1 VPTFEYEV
9 LGPTGEISRG
19 ASAAPDELAL
29 EGALR
34 ALGLYLI
41 RAEPQEE
48 EEEETRAA
56 RPASA
61 RPRPEKLWYERK
73 VSRKELLALTEYLFG
88 SAQAGLPILTT
99 LGDLELRMESPVM
112 RRVAGEMRRAMEEE
126 GKTLSGAMAEHPT
139 VFDRLYV
146 ATVEAGEATGQM
158 DFALGQLVE
167 HLEWQREITL
177 QLRQATLYPLFVLCA
192 MLLLVGLL
200 VAVVYPRLMPVFRG
214 FHVQLPLPTRIVL
227 AMGAFLTAHAVHLA
241 LGAVAVGGALRLV
254 ARSERG
260 RLLLDTLRLRLPIFG
275 ALQHQIEMARVVT
288 YMSLFYRAGVDLL
301 RGLDLLEQMVD
312 NRRIA
317 AGVRDARL
325 AIAGG
330 DGIAHAFEEV
340 GLFSPIVL
348 RSFALGE
355 ATGKLDDSLQRAKVY
370 YGREVPAAVRRMLSA
385 LQPLLI
391 VLLGG
396 GLAVVA
402 LSIFLP
408 VLQIYQSIGK

>member
-1 VPTFEYEV
+1 VPTFLYEA

-19 ASAAPDELAL
+19 ESAAPDELAL

-41 RAEPQEE
+41 RAEPGTA
-48 EEEETRAA
+48 ETAA
-56 RPASA
+56 AAAASA
-61 RPRPEKLWYERK
+61 PRPDPRPRWHERGA
-73 VSRKELLALTEYLFG
+73 SRRELLAFTEYLYG
-88 SAQAGLPILTT
+88 SAHAGLPILTT
-99 LGDLELRMESPVM
+99 LADVERRLESTAL
-112 RRVAGEMRRAMEEE
+112 RRVAREIRRSMEED
-126 GKTLSGAMAEHPT
+126 GKTLAGAMGDHPA
-139 VFDRLYV
+139 VFSRLYV

-177 QLRQATLYPLFVLCA
+177 QLRQATLYPLIVLGV
-192 MLLLVGLL
+192 MLLLVGML
-200 VAVVYPRLMPVFRG
+200 VAVVYPRLIPVFRG
-214 FHVQLPLPTRIVL
+214 FHVDLPLPTRMVL
-227 AMGAFLTAHAVHLA
+227 GAGLFLSAHAVPLTFGA
-241 LGAVAVGGALRLV
+241 LGVALALRL
-254 ARSERG
+254 ARRTERG
-260 RLLLDTLRLRLPIFG
+260 RLLLDTARLRVPVFG
-275 ALQHQIEMARVVT
+275 DLHHQIEMARVVT

-312 NRRIA
+312 NRRVA
-317 AGVRDARL
+317 VGVRDARL
-325 AIAGG
+325 SIAGG
-330 DGIAHAFEEV
+330 DGIAQAFESV

-355 ATGKLDDSLQRAKVY
+355 TTGRLDDSLQRAKAHY
-370 YGREVPAAVRRMLSA
+370 AREVPAAVRRMLSA

-396 GLAVVA
+396 MLALVA

-408 VLQIYQSIGK
+408 VVQIYQSLGR